1 MKHGRPHWGEEATVG
16 ASPLKNYE
24 NKRFATY
31 SFLWGGFFA
40 MRGHFCYFFTY
51 GNPFSSCVGFF
62 ATFFTLWEAFFA
74 MWAFLLFCSPYR
86 GIFSMWGAFLGLP
99 PHPPYENFC
108 KYPWAMP

>member
-31 SFLWGGFFA
+31 SSLWGA
-40 MRGHFCYFFTY
+40 
-51 GNPFSSCVGFF
+51 FSLCEGIS
-62 ATFFTLWEAFFA
+62 ATFLLMETPFRHVEAFFA

-86 GIFSMWGAFLGLP
+86 GIFFHVGGLFGLAPSPTLRKFLRVPMG
-99 PHPPYENFC
+99 H
-108 KYPWAMP
+108 AMTSI

>member
-16 ASPLKNYE
+16 ASPLKKYK

-31 SFLWGGFFA
+31 SSLWGA
-40 MRGHFCYFFTY
+40 
-51 GNPFSSCVGFF
+51 FSLCEGIS
-62 ATFFTLWEAFFA
+62 ATFLLMETPFRHVEAFFA

-108 KYPWAMP
+108 EYPWAMP

>member
-1 MKHGRPHWGEEATVG
+1 MKHGRPHWGEKATVG

-31 SFLWGGFFA
+31 SSLWGA
-40 MRGHFCYFFTY
+40 
-51 GNPFSSCVGFF
+51 FSLCEGIS
-62 ATFFTLWEAFFA
+62 ATFLLMETPFRHVEAFFA
-74 MWAFLLFCSPYR
+74 MWAFLLLCSPYR

-108 KYPWAMP
+108 EYQWAMP